1 MIPPGSTIGILGG
14 GQLGRMLAVPI
25 RQMGYGVAVLAP
37 LGDAPALG
45 LADHAIRASFDD
57 LDAARRLAEFSD
69 VVTYE
74 FENVPAATARA
85 VAERRPLHPSARL
98 LELTQ
103 DRNREHDFLAGL
115 GIATAPGR
123 EVHTVGEFDAALVA
137 LGMPARL
144 KSALGGYD
152 GGGQLRVHDA
162 ASASAARARIP
173 TVEGGW
179 RLEAEV
185 PFERELSVIVARS
198 GQELR
203 AYAPFE
209 NQHQEGILHLTRWP
223 ARGSPRALTRAL
235 EIAEAVAV
243 AGDLC
248 GVMCVEMFVGGDEV
262 SVNELAPRVHNSGH
276 LTIEGAAVSQ
286 FEQHVRAICG
296 LPLGSPECR
305 VGGVAMANV
314 LGNVD
319 RRHVR
324 LGGAAALL
332 AEPGVHL
339 HLYGKDRERPR
350 RKMGHV
356 TALGV
361 DADDAAAR
369 ALRAAANLSFMGA
382 DRAE

>member
-1 MIPPGSTIGILGG
+1 
-14 GQLGRMLAVPI
+14 MLAVPI

-57 LDAARRLAEFSD
+57 LDAARRLAELSD

-103 DRNREHDFLAGL
+103 DRNREHDFLASL
-115 GIATAPGR
+115 GVATAPGR
-123 EVHTVGEFDAALVA
+123 EVHTVAEFNAALVA

-144 KSALGGYD
+144 KSARGGYD

-162 ASASAARARIP
+162 ASVAAARERIP
-173 TVEGGW
+173 TIEGGW

-198 GQELR
+198 AGEIR
-203 AYAPFE
+203 VYAPFE
-209 NQHQEGILHLTRWP
+209 NQHRDGILHLTRWP
-223 ARGSPRALTRAL
+223 ARGSPRAHARAVD
-235 EIAEAVAV
+235 IAEAVAV
-243 AGDLC
+243 AGELC
-248 GVMCVEMFVGGDEV
+248 GVMCVELFVRGDEV

-296 LPLGSPECR
+296 LPLGSPER
-305 VGGVAMANV
+305 GAGGVAMVNL
-314 LGNVD
+314 LGLAD

-324 LGGAAALL
+324 VAGAPAAL

-356 TALGV
+356 TALGN
-361 DADDAAAR
+361 DADDAAER
-369 ALRAAANLSFMGA
+369 ALRAAANLNFVGA